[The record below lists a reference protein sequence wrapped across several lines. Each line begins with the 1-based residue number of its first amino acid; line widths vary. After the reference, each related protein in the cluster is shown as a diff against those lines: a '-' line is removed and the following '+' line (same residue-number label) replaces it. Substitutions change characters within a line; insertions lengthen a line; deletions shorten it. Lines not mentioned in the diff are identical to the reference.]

1 MLFYHEVKTTG
12 VVSMIVTC
20 VKIHDRD
27 GTNADFVEISLYDVN
42 YIDLWQPTKS
52 KELCPAYHTSTGSYI
67 GLRTLKDVSKA
78 YAKYGFKS
86 YDRST
91 VVNEN
96 LIRRTETDAHG
107 SKIIFDD
114 GSFVRIR
121 TKL

>member
-1 MLFYHEVKTTG
+1 
-12 VVSMIVTC
+12 MIVTC

-27 GTNADFVEISLYDVN
+27 GTDSDFVEISLYDVN
-42 YIDLWQPTKS
+42 YIDLWRPTKS
-52 KELCPAYHTSTGSYI
+52 RESCPAYHTSMGSYI
-67 GLRTLKDVSKA
+67 GLRTLKDISKA

-96 LIRRTETDAHG
+96 MIKRTETDDRG
-107 SKIIFDD
+107 SKVFFDD

>member
-1 MLFYHEVKTTG
+1 
-12 VVSMIVTC
+12 MIVTC

-27 GTNADFVEISLYDVN
+27 GSDSDFVEISLYDVN
-42 YIDLWQPTKS
+42 YIDLWQPTRS
-52 KELCPAYHTSTGSYI
+52 KEYCPAYHTSTGSYI
-67 GLRTLKDVSKA
+67 GLRTLKDISKA

-96 LIRRTETDAHG
+96 LIKRTETDNHG
-107 SKIIFDD
+107 SKVFFDD
-114 GSFVRIR
+114 GSFVLIR